1 LYNKH
6 FETGPKISGIWVKEE
21 FFDLGEYL
29 GKKCYR
35 LYSEND
41 QNNEVIHMKGL
52 NQHFQNVYKTLDIKK
67 GENPVISNNNF
78 FKSPDFL
85 IFKTHMSKDLFRNFA
100 PNKRYFVYASGSLP
114 LKFN

>member
-6 FETGPKISGIWVKEE
+6 FETSSKISGIWVKEE

-67 GENPVISNNNF
+67 VKIQLFQTIISLNH
-78 FKSPDFL
+78 L
-85 IFKTHMSKDLFRNFA
+85 IF
-100 PNKRYFVYASGSLP
+100 
-114 LKFN
+114 